1 MGKKVKN
8 PVNKNRKSGNSRRR
22 LRRPINNLSV
32 RPPPIPFHRMMM
44 NIVLRIVISADT
56 PINGSISGKIS
67 VADILSS
74 PWSHLK
80 EAFTQIK
87 VKRVDVRAIPDIGMD
102 VRGAH
107 GLNVSPLGEFSGGKA
122 SLAVIECLP
131 GTSVGKV
138 IQPLV
143 RSWYPT
149 SPNERMYLNTAGS
162 STLFEYFH
170 KAEGMTSNGT
180 ANPTYRLDLVF
191 DAHCLLRGVR
201 LAQTLLTHDD
211 ASGLGYE
218 MLVGH

>member
-1 MGKKVKN
+1 
-8 PVNKNRKSGNSRRR
+8 
-22 LRRPINNLSV
+22 
-32 RPPPIPFHRMMM
+32 MMM
-44 NIVLRIVISADT
+44 NIVLRVVISVES
-56 PINGSISGKIS
+56 PINGTQSGKIS
-67 VADILSS
+67 IASIFSN

-80 EAFTQIK
+80 ESFTQVK
-87 VKRVDVRAIPDIGMD
+87 VKRVDVRAIPDVGMD

-107 GLNVSPLGEFSGGKA
+107 ALNVSPLGEFSGTKA

-143 RSWYPT
+143 RSWFPT
-149 SPNERMYLNTAGS
+149 SPNEKLYLDTAGS
-162 STLFEYFH
+162 STLFEYFY
-170 KAEGMTSNGT
+170 KAEGMTSNST

-201 LAQTLLTHDD
+201 LATALFTHDD
-211 ASGLGYE
+211 ESGLGYE